1 MKYYV
6 EWIFFFLNHN
16 LNIIITYDWIN
27 HRCIKN
33 MNSTDLD
40 SFLIRF
46 STLLPIMGFL
56 IKLTMDAW
64 SKSNNN
70 TTNAISSIV
79 QYSLMTLYLSI
90 VIGLIIKLL
99 RNKTITTNTNF
110 NCFFAVLGFI
120 LIVYVSIIALYAIRY
135 SKLQHGFITPSISES
150 INNWIMVP
158 LWFLIFYNMF
168 ALMEC
173 QKNANACSPTVSFYT
188 LAIFAF
194 GLMQL
199 YIVHNS
205 YNMVNLWPTDD
216 IYYYK

>member
-1 MKYYV
+1 MEQLHK
-6 EWIFFFLNHN
+6 
-16 LNIIITYDWIN
+16 
-27 HRCIKN
+27 K
-33 MNSTDLD
+33 MNSSDLD
-40 SFLIRF
+40 SYLIRF
-46 STLLPIMGFL
+46 SITLPIVGFL

-70 TTNAISSIV
+70 ATNAISSIV
-79 QYSLMTLYLSI
+79 QYSLMTLYLAI

-110 NCFFAVLGFI
+110 NCFFVALGF
-120 LIVYVSIIALYAIRY
+120 LLLVYVSIIALYAIRY

-168 ALMEC
+168 ALMDC

-188 LAIFAF
+188 LSIFAF
-194 GLMQL
+194 GLMQM

-205 YNMVNLWPTDD
+205 YKMVNLWPTDD
-216 IYYYK
+216 IYFYK